1 MITLSTPKCH
11 PKIAHLITD
20 IPMKSRFIR
29 QKNSWGR
36 FSISSLLFKR
46 ILAHLDVFP
55 PFLDFV
61 HAFGFK
67 VREDDENFGGY
78 HRRIYRSTNA
88 DGGPHSFGKLSRLSP
103 PPPSCCQTADYLQRK
118 NLRIISVT
126 LRNMDGIWKALGRS
140 DIWLFTTNLTQRRN
154 RPSGFFSTLLR
165 QYAKS
170 SKRWFLSLLAVDLLI
185 EDFYI
190 SCSCGWRRKIGENM
204 STT

>member
-1 MITLSTPKCH
+1 MPL
-11 PKIAHLITD
+11 D
-20 IPMKSRFIR
+20 SRWER
-29 QKNSWGR
+29 TT
-36 FSISSLLFKR
+36 R
-46 ILAHLDVFP
+46 ILEVIIDESIVLPMRMAVRILLVSY
-55 PFLDFV
+55 
-61 HAFGFK
+61 HA
-67 VREDDENFGGY
+67 
-78 HRRIYRSTNA
+78 YR
-88 DGGPHSFGKLSRLSP
+88 P

-126 LRNMDGIWKALGRS
+126 LKNMDGSWKALGRS
-140 DIWLFTTNLTQRRN
+140 DIWLFTTNLTRKKN

-170 SKRWFLSLLAVDLLI
+170 SKKWFLSLLAVDLLI

>member
-1 MITLSTPKCH
+1 MGSLFHQFTVVQADPCTSRRFSAILRLRACLWIQGERGRREFWRLSSTNLSFYQCGWRSAFFWLVITL
-11 PKIAHLITD
+11 IAQ
-20 IPMKSRFIR
+20 P
-29 QKNSWGR
+29 
-36 FSISSLLFKR
+36 
-46 ILAHLDVFP
+46 
-55 PFLDFV
+55 
-61 HAFGFK
+61 
-67 VREDDENFGGY
+67 
-78 HRRIYRSTNA
+78 
-88 DGGPHSFGKLSRLSP
+88 P

-126 LRNMDGIWKALGRS
+126 LKNMDGIWKALGRS

-170 SKRWFLSLLAVDLLI
+170 SKKWFLSLLAVDLLI